1 MTFNL
6 RLLGRFA
13 PRLLGLSVC
22 ALLANCIDSVQPI
35 LTDAQPVLGD
45 RFQFALYA
53 LRDGTAH
60 DPITAIF
67 VWRHDRYVL
76 TSGGREGFGDVT
88 VHTLGGP
95 DLIVQSIRP
104 GLPAEYAIARKLAEA
119 TYLVIAIDETDADEA
134 TRARFCGMGIGA
146 SCRVAVRDAVL
157 AFAHATAAKPHQAG
171 GLAVLLADQ

>member
-45 RFQFALYA
+45 RLRFALYA

-76 TSGGREGFGDVT
+76 RAAAVKVSATSLCTPWGV
-88 VHTLGGP
+88 P
-95 DLIVQSIRP
+95 I
-104 GLPAEYAIARKLAEA
+104 
-119 TYLVIAIDETDADEA
+119 
-134 TRARFCGMGIGA
+134 
-146 SCRVAVRDAVL
+146 
-157 AFAHATAAKPHQAG
+157 
-171 GLAVLLADQ
+171 